1 MATLLIKFSNLNQ
14 YDASTATITYSDPDA
29 KRWADVFSKL
39 KPGDK
44 GIFHANNLMLLGEY
58 SHSVANKSIVFLNVK
73 RVDLRLDDLLKINA
87 MNPETLAIFKRP
99 PGPILREHIDA
110 TAVFEEAEAKR
121 FLSFYIVRA
130 GHEAGIIP
138 KLKQNDRV
146 ITVDA
151 ADKLTDLR
159 LFDGNTLVAQTF
171 GPEYFNAKG
180 KSLADIMKIHGD
192 TQQQNRK
199 LSSNNLRSIER
210 IAAALQ
216 QDSFYKFR
224 SFSEY
229 YNAVHNKKLY
239 YRPTSPTSIESSQIA
254 AEEELLKDEMKMQ
267 DPQNLILFGPP
278 GTGKTYYSIP
288 HAVALI
294 EGADVEALKNE
305 ERELVKQRF
314 DDYLTQGR
322 IVFCTFHQS
331 MSYEDFIEG
340 IKPLVLDSEENSSL
354 KYEVRDGLFKKLCTE
369 AAFSIAQQLDQP
381 KEGYID
387 SFDVL
392 YDAFVSE
399 VNEKLD
405 RGEPIPLD
413 SKNSTLLV
421 NGISEFGNVSIKH
434 REDTRTYTVS
444 KRRLG
449 KLHAAFPDLSQVSN
463 IDKDFRSVIGGSN
476 ASAYWAVLNALRKR
490 APLPIEVAPT
500 LDATAYSYESKK
512 ALIEQIPAI
521 KFKEATGEPFVMI
534 IDEINRGNIAQ
545 IFGELITLLE
555 PDKRLGMAEGLR
567 LTLPYSGDAFGV
579 PHNLHIIG
587 TMNTADRSVEALDTA
602 LRRRFS
608 FIPTM
613 PEIEKL
619 KPTEDKIDLGKILH
633 TLNTR
638 LRILKDQDHTI
649 GHAWLIGV
657 KNLAELQTTFGN
669 KILPLLQEYFYNDYE
684 KLGLVLG
691 DRFFNKPEQVSSNI
705 FAQFSG
711 GNDLAGQYN
720 QAWQYELK
728 RVDELTLEDFQSL
741 ESLTKP
747 PKPNDSN

>member
-14 YDASTATITYSDPDA
+14 YDASEATITYVDPDA

-58 SHSVANKSIVFLNVK
+58 SHSEANKAIVFLNVK

-99 PGPILREHIDA
+99 PGPILREDIDA

-130 GHEAGIIP
+130 GHEAELIP
-138 KLKQNDRV
+138 KLNQNDRV

-151 ADKLTDLR
+151 DNKLIALH
-159 LFDGNTLVAQTF
+159 LFDGKTLVAKTF

-180 KSLADIMKIHGD
+180 KSLPDIMKIHGD
-192 TQQQNRK
+192 AQQQNGK
-199 LSSNNLRSIER
+199 LSSNNLKSIQR
-210 IAAALQ
+210 IAASLEQ
-216 QDSFYKFR
+216 VSFYKFR

-254 AEEELLKDEMKMQ
+254 AEEELLKDEMTMQ

-288 HAVALI
+288 HALALI
-294 EGADVEALKNE
+294 DGDDVEELKNLNKE
-305 ERELVKQRF
+305 GRKIIKQRF
-314 DDYLTQGR
+314 DDLLTQGR

-387 SFDVL
+387 SFDGL

-405 RGEPIPLD
+405 QGEPIPLD

-421 NGISEFGNVSIKH
+421 DRISEFGNVSIKH

-490 APLPIEVAPT
+490 APLPIEAAPT
-500 LDATAYSYESKK
+500 LDASAYSYESKK
-512 ALIEQIPAI
+512 ALIEQIPAS

-555 PDKRLGMAEGLR
+555 PDKRLGMDEGLR
-567 LTLPYSGDAFGV
+567 LTLPYSGDSFGV

-638 LRILKDQDHTI
+638 LQILKDQDHTI
-649 GHAWLIGV
+649 GHAWLMEV
-657 KNLAELQTTFGN
+657 KNLAQLQTTFGN

-691 DRFFNKPEQVSSNI
+691 DRFFSKKEQVNSKI
-705 FAQFSG
+705 FAKFSG
-711 GNDLAGQYN
+711 SNGLAEQYN
-720 QAWQYELK
+720 QASQYELK
-728 RVDELTLEDFQSL
+728 PVKDLTRKDFQSL
-741 ESLTKP
+741 ENQAAETQ
-747 PKPNDSN
+747 